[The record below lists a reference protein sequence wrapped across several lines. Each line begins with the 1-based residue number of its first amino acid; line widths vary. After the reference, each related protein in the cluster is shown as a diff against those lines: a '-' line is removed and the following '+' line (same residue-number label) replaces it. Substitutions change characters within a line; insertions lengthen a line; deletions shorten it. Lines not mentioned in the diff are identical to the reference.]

1 VAKNLDHAAQPPTGR
16 HESRQPTARSPPCYG
31 SEYSSR
37 RRSFLIDAH
46 RYESFKS
53 VKIICNSVPGLRLA
67 TDMNPTQSVPLE
79 FRNYLAS
86 AVGAP
91 DLCGRQ
97 VGPWFR
103 GATLRTAF
111 QGARELELMVR
122 LTGTSRIDFC
132 LCVPGHEWVAATI
145 LRNPV
150 KVVRS
155 NAGDEP
161 CCTNRPNAVGVAV
174 AAGHSA

>member
-1 VAKNLDHAAQPPTGR
+1 VCGQDSGSFGATANGSAR
-16 HESRQPTARSPPCYG
+16 ERQPTARSLPCYG
-31 SEYSSR
+31 SAYSSR

-67 TDMNPTQSVPLE
+67 TDMNPTQSVPLG

-97 VGPWFR
+97 VSPWFR
-103 GATLRTAF
+103 GTTLRTAF
-111 QGARELELMVR
+111 QGARDLELMVR
-122 LTGTSRIDFC
+122 LAGPSRIDFC
-132 LCVPGHEWVAATI
+132 LCVPDDEWGSGRRTSLNYFVKLLGERHASFLDQAT
-145 LRNPV
+145 
-150 KVVRS
+150 
-155 NAGDEP
+155 GFE
-161 CCTNRPNAVGVAV
+161 
-174 AAGHSA
+174 

>member
-1 VAKNLDHAAQPPTGR
+1 VCGQ
-16 HESRQPTARSPPCYG
+16 ESGSCGATANGSAREQPTARSLPCYG

-67 TDMNPTQSVPLE
+67 TDMNPTQSVPLG

-97 VGPWFR
+97 VRPWFR
-103 GATLRTAF
+103 GTTLRTAF

-122 LTGTSRIDFC
+122 LAGTSRIDFC
-132 LCVPGHEWVAATI
+132 LCVPGHEWVAAAI
-145 LRNPV
+145 LQKSKQACRGGDGIRLATAKPSCRALFYPAQ
-150 KVVRS
+150 RS
-155 NAGDEP
+155 
-161 CCTNRPNAVGVAV
+161 R
-174 AAGHSA
+174 S